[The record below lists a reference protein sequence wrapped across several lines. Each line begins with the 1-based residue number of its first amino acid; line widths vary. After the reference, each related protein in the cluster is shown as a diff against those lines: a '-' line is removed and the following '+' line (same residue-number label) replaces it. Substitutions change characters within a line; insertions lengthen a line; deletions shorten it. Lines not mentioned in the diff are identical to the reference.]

1 MKRCILFVVGV
12 AGMVI
17 GVFLF
22 VLPFHEEAPWIIA
35 GRSYHLP
42 ALGIALIWGLRL
54 LFCIGG
60 LVSTVAAFRSRR
72 HVEKAFSDLLNSL

>member
-12 AGMVI
+12 ASMVI

-22 VLPFHEEAPWIIA
+22 VLPFHEEAPWIIS
-35 GRSYHLP
+35 GRSYQLP

-54 LFCIGG
+54 VFCIGG
-60 LVSTVAAFRSRR
+60 LAFTFAAFRSRR
-72 HVEKAFSDLLNSL
+72 HVDKAFSDLLNGL